1 MTALRLAEHV
11 AHTTDVDGM
20 LDNMTPQQFMEW
32 QAKDR
37 VEPIGGRGAADILAM
52 LAAVVANAVGVKS
65 TSGDKLTPNDFAY
78 WKDNPEPPAAS
89 ADAVAFALQMIGAS
103 FGRVG

>member
-1 MTALRLAEHV
+1 
-11 AHTTDVDGM
+11 
-20 LDNMTPQQFMEW
+20 
-32 QAKDR
+32 
-37 VEPIGGRGAADILAM
+37 M

-65 TSGDKLTPNDFAY
+65 TTGDKLTPNDFAY